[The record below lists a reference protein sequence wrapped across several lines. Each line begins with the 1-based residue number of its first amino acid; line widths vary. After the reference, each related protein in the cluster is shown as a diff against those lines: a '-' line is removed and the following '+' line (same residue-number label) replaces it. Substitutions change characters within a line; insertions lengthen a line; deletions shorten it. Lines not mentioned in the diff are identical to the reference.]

1 MRLFLVVLLTCLC
14 VACTEKNP
22 QVPANKNS
30 HNSRQET
37 DLLQYNKACLQAE
50 TNEISQ
56 FIQHH
61 PTYAAC
67 DEGWWIQVIKKGDG
81 PAIQPMQPITMLYS
95 VERLDGSICYS
106 SDTDGEKKIIVG
118 KRQWLQGIDLLLP
131 TLTIG
136 SEVNVIFPSRM
147 AYGFRGKDNCIGSYC
162 PILCRIVIQQ

>member
-1 MRLFLVVLLTCLC
+1 M
-14 VACTEKNP
+14 ACREKNP
-22 QVPANKNS
+22 QIPANKPASEHSSQN
-30 HNSRQET
+30 E
-37 DLLQYNKACLQAE
+37 LLAYNKACLQAE
-50 TNEISQ
+50 IDEINAFLQTNNQ
-56 FIQHH
+56 FV
-61 PTYAAC
+61 AC
-67 DEGWWIQVIKKGDG
+67 DDGWWIQVIKKGDG

-147 AYGFRGKDNCIGSYC
+147 AYGLRGKDNCIGSYC